1 MMAYRESD
9 EYEAATNYFKFSE
22 KVSDVFERGLPFLP
36 GLFICGLDHDQQE
49 IDSVSFRN
57 FP

>member
-9 EYEAATNYFKFSE
+9 EYEAATNYFKFSK

-36 GLFICGLDHDQQE
+36 GLFLYGPDHDQQE
-49 IDSVSFRN
+49 IDPVSFRN